1 MPHLI
6 DGYNLLRLIQQVD
19 EELAELTEA
28 GLCRIISEYL
38 VRIRDYGHIFFDGVG
53 PPDKTN
59 LSGMANIE
67 IYFSG
72 PNTDADS
79 LIEIKIADNTAPKSL
94 VVVSTDRRIR
104 AAAKKRKAI
113 SVQSDIFWG
122 VMTKQLERQRPIPE
136 PREKRDGI
144 TRGETDQWLDI
155 FGM

>member
-19 EELAELTEA
+19 EELVTLTEA

-38 VRIRDYGHIFFDGVG
+38 VRIRDYGHIFFDGLG

-59 LSGMANIE
+59 LSNFPNLE
-67 IYFSG
+67 VYFSG

-79 LIEIKIADNTAPKSL
+79 LIELKIADNTAPKSL
-94 VVVSTDRRIR
+94 VVISTDRRIR
-104 AAAKKRKAI
+104 AAAKKRKAL
-113 SVQSDIFWG
+113 SVRSDIFWIA
-122 VMTKQLERQRPIPE
+122 MTKQLERQKPTPE
-136 PREKRDGI
+136 PKEKRRGI
-144 TRGETDQWLDI
+144 TEGETDQWLDI